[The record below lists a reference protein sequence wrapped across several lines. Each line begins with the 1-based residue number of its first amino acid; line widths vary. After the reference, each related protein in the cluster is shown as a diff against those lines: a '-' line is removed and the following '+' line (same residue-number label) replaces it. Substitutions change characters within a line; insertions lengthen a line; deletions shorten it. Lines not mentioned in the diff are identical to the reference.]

1 MEGSISLCKIKAGM
15 RDNLFFY
22 LYHDEACELPFR
34 QDLPFPLDFLLVQIL
49 PGANETN
56 DQEKDF

>member
-1 MEGSISLCKIKAGM
+1 M